1 MAKPRSGTDPRRQAT
16 QAALIEVAES
26 LFAESGIDGVSL
38 RQIGAAAGSSNPGVV
53 AYHFGDKA
61 GLVDAIFHHRLPAI
75 DRRRGEL
82 LNEAVEST
90 NAPTMYALLHA
101 LWQPLFE
108 QLDTRGVH
116 SYAGFMG
123 ALIRSQ
129 WGGRRIRMNADYPH
143 TNRLAALIREAMP
156 ASCRQHF
163 EDRMNMSAIMITGV
177 LQLIDQLS
185 GSGRMNKKQQALF
198 DDALS
203 MAAAA
208 CVTTDLSQSGE

>member
-1 MAKPRSGTDPRRQAT
+1 MAKPRTGTDPRRQAT

-26 LFAESGIDGVSL
+26 LFAQSGIDGVSL

-61 GLVDAIFHHRLPAI
+61 GLLDAIFHYRLPDI

-82 LNEAVEST
+82 LDEALASAT
-90 NAPTMYALLHA
+90 TPTMYALLQA

-108 QLDTRGVH
+108 QRDTRGIH

-129 WGGRRIRMNADYPH
+129 WGGRRTRLNADYPH
-143 TNRLAALIREAMP
+143 TNRLAAAIRVAMP
-156 ASCRQHF
+156 ASCRHHF
-163 EDRMNMSAIMITGV
+163 EDRMNMAAIMITGV

-185 GSGRMNKKQQALF
+185 SSARVTKKQQALF
-198 DDALS
+198 RDALS

-208 CVTTDLSQSGE
+208 CVATDLSQSEE